1 MRIMTIQQKVSCAL
15 SFTSPEDVSVIT
27 DNFLIKNSFGDA
39 EAPQIKD
46 TDDLIMKLW
55 TEEDFEAR
63 KAQPD
68 VSTTDYWGDEHEGC
82 LYMNKGCIF

>member
-1 MRIMTIQQKVSCAL
+1 MRIMTIQQKDTSHL

-27 DNFLIKNSFGDA
+27 DEWYIKHTFGDA
-39 EAPQIKD
+39 KAPQIKD

-55 TEEDFEAR
+55 TEEEFEAR

-68 VSTTDYWGDEHEGC
+68 VSTTDYYGDEHEGC